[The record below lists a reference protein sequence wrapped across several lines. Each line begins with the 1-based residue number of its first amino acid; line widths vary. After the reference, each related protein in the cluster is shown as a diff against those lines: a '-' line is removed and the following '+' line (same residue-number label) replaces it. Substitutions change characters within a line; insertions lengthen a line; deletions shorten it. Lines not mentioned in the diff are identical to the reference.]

1 MRFSVRVPVL
11 SEQIQ
16 LQLPSVSTACRR
28 RTMAR
33 SRLIFCTP
41 IAIMTVTTAGIPS
54 GIAATATATADK
66 KPCRSGSPLQ
76 KIPTRKRS
84 AATAATKAVMILPR
98 TDSAFSSGVLAASVC
113 ARMPA
118 IWPISVSLPVPTT
131 TAAAL
136 PRTTKEEEYSIHRR
150 SASGA
155 LSGTG
160 ASDLETPLDSPVSA
174 DSSQRSS
181 SARRMRQ
188 SAGIMSPS
196 SNTIRS
202 PGTSARLSK
211 SRSLPPRTALTRQT
225 ERRSSFST
233 AVSARYCWMNP
244 TTALS
249 STMSKRMPVS
259 VSPPASSAQKATTAE
274 RAAAQS
280 RRMVMKSLNCARNRR
295 NGPPFLR
302 DGRAFSPSRCR
313 RDCAS
318 ASESP
323 TGELCSA
330 ESVSDAVRE

>member
-1 MRFSVRVPVL
+1 
-11 SEQIQ
+11 
-16 LQLPSVSTACRR
+16 
-28 RTMAR
+28 
-33 SRLIFCTP
+33 
-41 IAIMTVTTAGIPS
+41 
-54 GIAATATATADK
+54 
-66 KPCRSGSPLQ
+66 
-76 KIPTRKRS
+76 
-84 AATAATKAVMILPR
+84 MILPR

-225 ERRSSFST
+225 ERRSQLFDGGVR
-233 AVSARYCWMNP
+233 AVLLDEPDDGVEQHDEQKDARIGQ
-244 TTALS
+244 
-249 STMSKRMPVS
+249 
-259 VSPPASSAQKATTAE
+259 PARVLRPKSDDGGEGGGAEQEDGHEVLELRQEQAE
-274 RAAAQS
+274 RPALFAGRESVFAQP
-280 RRMVMKSLNCARNRR
+280 LQA
-295 NGPPFLR
+295 GLR
-302 DGRAFSPSRCR
+302 LRLGEPDGRTLQRGECVR
-313 RDCAS
+313 R
-318 ASESP
+318 P
-323 TGELCSA
+323 
-330 ESVSDAVRE
+330 